1 MQAYGALLLFATN
14 LFGIMVGAMA
24 ALGALER
31 VYRKRLWRS
40 RLGLTS
46 VALTLLLVLPLSSSF
61 VRLVNRSRQET
72 KAQQLEATIERELRT
87 RTITLGADPAI
98 DLVGLS
104 IDWQKNPPLIRA
116 RVRVTDPDLP
126 TPGQVAD
133 VQAFINQQQAPLRF
147 RLVVQRTAVDLI
159 GPDTA
164 PNPPELEVLP
174 PPALPPLPGPDP
186 IEGGDPRSPA
196 GAL

>member
-1 MQAYGALLLFATN
+1 
-14 LFGIMVGAMA
+14 
-24 ALGALER
+24 
-31 VYRKRLWRS
+31 VYRKRLFRS

-46 VALTLLLVLPLSSSF
+46 VALTLLLVLPLSSAF
-61 VRLVNRSRQET
+61 VRMVNRSRLET

-133 VQAFINQQQAPLRF
+133 VQAFINRQQAPLRF
-147 RLVVQRTAVDLI
+147 RLVVQRTAIDLI

-174 PPALPPLPGPDP
+174 PPAVPPLPGSDYLKEGDLRSN
-186 IEGGDPRSPA
+186 EGGPVIARP
-196 GAL
+196 

>member
-1 MQAYGALLLFATN
+1 VGILLASSHWAQAYGALLLFATN
-14 LFGIMVGAMA
+14 LLGIMVGAMA
-24 ALGALER
+24 ALGTLER
-31 VYRKRLWRS
+31 VYRGRLFRS

-46 VALTLLLVLPLSSSF
+46 MALTALLVIPLGSSF
-61 VRLVNRSRQET
+61 FRLVNQSRQAT
-72 KAQQLEATIERELRT
+72 KAQQLEATIEQELRSS
-87 RTITLGADPAI
+87 TITLGGDPAI

-116 RVRVTDPDLP
+116 RVRVTDPELP
-126 TPGQVAD
+126 TPNQVAA

-147 RLVVQRTAVDLI
+147 RMVVQRTAVDLI

-174 PPALPPLPGPDP
+174 PPPIPPLPQEQAKEP
-186 IEGGDPRSPA
+186 
-196 GAL
+196 